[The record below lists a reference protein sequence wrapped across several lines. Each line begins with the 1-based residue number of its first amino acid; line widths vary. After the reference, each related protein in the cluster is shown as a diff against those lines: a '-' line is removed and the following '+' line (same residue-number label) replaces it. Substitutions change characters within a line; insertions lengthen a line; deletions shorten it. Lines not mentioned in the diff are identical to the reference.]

1 MVAQNE
7 SRSPSTKTGDDAVIS
22 RRIPVWRIED
32 LTKSG
37 IEAEI
42 LHDGQIY
49 RLRITANRKLILTK

>member
-1 MVAQNE
+1 MVSPSE
-7 SRSPSTKTGDDAVIS
+7 SRLPSLKTYEDEVIS

-32 LTKSG
+32 LTTG
-37 IEAEI
+37 GLEAEI